1 MRKVLAIIFILL
13 LSIGSENYFMLQSK
27 VTNKIS
33 IDVRNNGIEVYV
45 HYEWYVNPKKLVFDL
60 REVPLDKSAMDVSRV
75 LLQSSEALKDK
86 DFESIILAHNG
97 SEKFMLKG
105 DFFRLTG
112 KEYGTQT
119 PIYTLR
125 TLPQNVYNLDRTK
138 AFPTWTGGMLGVL
151 GKQMEDLSEFNKQW
165 YLNSVITSN

>member
-1 MRKVLAIIFILL
+1 MRKTLAIIFIMLF
-13 LSIGSENYFMLQSK
+13 SIGAANYFMLHSK
-27 VTNKIS
+27 VANKIS
-33 IDVRNNGIEVYV
+33 TDDRNHGIEVYV
-45 HYEWYVNPKKLVFDL
+45 HYEWYVNPKKLVFDI

-86 DFESIILAHNG
+86 DFESVILAHNG
-97 SEKFMLKG
+97 NGKFMLKG
-105 DFFRLTG
+105 AFFKLTG
-112 KEYGTQT
+112 QEYGTQN

-125 TLPQNVYNLDRTK
+125 TLPQNVYNLDGTK
-138 AFPTWTGGMLGVL
+138 AFPTWTGGILGVM